1 MNDGFFLLRQKIRYS
16 AGYNSDHH
24 TLATMLKSCAAISD
38 IKLGKTLHS
47 QVVKLGHNSCQFVCK
62 AILNMYAKCNI
73 FDDCLKLFRQNSSND
88 AITWNIVLS
97 GFSGSRIHDSEV
109 MKLFNKMHTAE
120 DPKPTSVT
128 IAIILPV
135 CARAR
140 ALGAGRSVHSYAIK
154 TGLESDTLVGN
165 SLVSMYAKS
174 GLICDDANA
183 MFRMIT
189 EKDVVSW
196 NAMIAG
202 FAENKFTG
210 EAFRLFCW
218 MLKDSA
224 VPNYATIAN
233 ILPVC
238 AGLEENA
245 AHRFGK
251 EIHSYVLHRPDLM
264 DNISVTNALMGF
276 YSRIR
281 RMNEVEYL
289 FARMKSRDSVSWNS
303 VIAGYCSNGESMKA
317 LKLFHDFVSVAALK
331 PDHVTLVSILPAC
344 SHLCN
349 LKAGQ
354 QIHGYIVRHPGLIED
369 TAVENALISFYAK
382 CNDIKAAYRIF
393 LLIRKRDLISWNSIL
408 DAFAESGF
416 DTDFVNMLKWMFREG
431 IKPDSVTL
439 ISTVQFSAT
448 LSRVGTVK
456 EAHAYAIKAHILLGT
471 TELKLRN
478 ALIDA
483 YGKCGNMLYASTLF
497 ESLSENRNVV
507 TCNSMISGY
516 VNCGL
521 HDNANMIFTTMSERD
536 LTTWNLM
543 VRVYTENDHHGQA
556 LSLFFELQNNGL
568 KPDALT
574 VMSILPVCSQIAS
587 VHLLKQCHGYVVRAC
602 FDDACVLG
610 TLIDLYSKCGSIGS
624 AHNLFKS
631 AFMKDL
637 VMFTAMVGGYA
648 MHGMGSKALGVY
660 FNMLELGIEPDHVI
674 ITTILSACSHAGLL
688 NEGLKIFDSIDKLH
702 RLEPTMEQYGCV
714 VDLLARAGRVNDAY
728 SFVTSMPVE
737 ANANI
742 WGALLGAC
750 RNHHE
755 VEIGC
760 DVADRLFSMEANN
773 IGNYVVMSNLYA
785 ANARWD
791 GVAET
796 RKLMKTRELK
806 KSAGSSWIEVEGRN
820 PGYHGKSVE
829 AILSPLSMRNRNCS
843 TTAAF
848 RFWTL
853 Q

>member
-1 MNDGFFLLRQKIRYS
+1 
-16 AGYNSDHH
+16 
-24 TLATMLKSCAAISD
+24 
-38 IKLGKTLHS
+38 
-47 QVVKLGHNSCQFVCK
+47 
-62 AILNMYAKCNI
+62 
-73 FDDCLKLFRQNSSND
+73 
-88 AITWNIVLS
+88 
-97 GFSGSRIHDSEV
+97 
-109 MKLFNKMHTAE
+109 MKLFYKMHTAE

-128 IAIILPV
+128 LAIILPV

-140 ALGAGRSVHSYAIK
+140 ALGAGMSLHSYAIK
-154 TGLESDTLVGN
+154 NGLESDTLVGN

-183 MFRMIT
+183 VFRMIA

-210 EAFRLFCW
+210 EAFKLFCW
-218 MLKDSA
+218 MLKESA

-251 EIHSYVLHRPDLM
+251 EIHCYILHRPELM
-264 DNISVTNALMGF
+264 DNISATNALMSF
-276 YSRIR
+276 YLRTR
-281 RMNEVEYL
+281 QMNKGEYL
-289 FARMKSRDSVSWNS
+289 FARMKSRDLVSWNS
-303 VIAGYCSNGESMKA
+303 VIAGYSSNGESLKA
-317 LKLFHDFVSVAALK
+317 LELFHDFMSVAALR
-331 PDHVTLVSILPAC
+331 PDHVTLLSILPAC

-349 LKAGQ
+349 LKVGK
-354 QIHGYIVRHPGLIED
+354 QIHGYLVRHPGLIED
-369 TAVENALISFYAK
+369 TAVGNALISCYAK
-382 CNDIKAAYRIF
+382 CNDVKSAYRIF
-393 LLIRKRDLISWNSIL
+393 SLISKRDLISWNSML
-408 DAFAESGF
+408 DAFAESGQENE
-416 DTDFVNMLKWMFREG
+416 FVNMLKFMFKEE
-431 IKPDSVTL
+431 ITPDSITI
-439 ISTVQFSAT
+439 ISTVQICAT
-448 LSRVGTVK
+448 LSRVDKVK
-456 EAHAYAIKAHILLGT
+456 EAHAYSIKSHILLGN
-471 TELKLRN
+471 TELKLMN

-483 YGKCGNMLYASTLF
+483 YGKCGNLLYASSMF
-497 ESLSENRNVV
+497 KSLSEDRNVI

-516 VNCGL
+516 VNCGS
-521 HDNANMIFTTMSERD
+521 HDNAHMIFKTMSEKD

-543 VRVYTENDHHGQA
+543 VRVYAENDHHSEA
-556 LSLFFELQNNGL
+556 LSLFLELQSSGL

-574 VMSILPVCSQIAS
+574 IMSILPVCSQIAS
-587 VHLLKQCHGYVVRAC
+587 IHFLKQCHGYVVRAC
-602 FDDACVLG
+602 FDDAHLLG
-610 TLIDLYSKCGSIGS
+610 TLVDIYSKCGSIDS
-624 AHNLFKS
+624 AYNIYKS
-631 AFMKDL
+631 ASKDL

-648 MHGMGSKALGVY
+648 MHGMGFEALGVY
-660 FNMLELGIEPDHVI
+660 YNMLELGIEPDHVI

-688 NEGLKIFDSIDKLH
+688 NEGLKIYDSIEELH
-702 RLEPTMEQYGCV
+702 RIEPTMEQYGCV

-742 WGALLGAC
+742 WGTLLGAC

-760 DVADRLFSMEANN
+760 DVADRLFAMEANN

-791 GVAET
+791 GVVET

-820 PGYHGKSVE
+820 NVFIAGDCSHPC
-829 AILSPLSMRNRNCS
+829 RNSIYS
-843 TTAAF
+843 TLFNLDTQIRE
-848 RFWTL
+848 RFKF
-853 Q
+853 

>member
-1 MNDGFFLLRQKIRYS
+1 MNDGFSLLRQKIRYS
-16 AGYNSDHH
+16 AGYNTEHH
-24 TLATMLKSCAAISD
+24 VLATMLKSCAAISD
-38 IKLGKTLHS
+38 IKGGKALHS
-47 QVVKLGHNSCQFVCK
+47 QVVKLGHNSCQFVRK
-62 AILNMYAKCNI
+62 ALLNMYAKCNV
-73 FDDCLKLFRQNSSND
+73 FDDCLKLFRQNKSND
-88 AITWNIVLS
+88 AVTWNIVLS

-109 MKLFNKMHTAE
+109 MRLFYKMHTAE

-140 ALGAGRSVHSYAIK
+140 ALGAGRSVHSYATK
-154 TGLESDTLVGN
+154 TGLDSDTLVGN

-174 GLICDDANA
+174 GLICDDAIA
-183 MFRMIT
+183 VFHMIT

-210 EAFRLFCW
+210 EAFKLFCW
-218 MLKDSA
+218 MLNESA

-233 ILPVC
+233 ILRVC

-251 EIHSYVLHRPDLM
+251 EIHSYVLHRPELM

-276 YSRIR
+276 YSRTG
-281 RMNEVEYL
+281 RMNKAECL

-303 VIAGYCSNGESMKA
+303 LIAGYSSNGESLKA
-317 LKLFHDFVSVAALK
+317 LQLFHDFISVAALK

-344 SHLCN
+344 SHLFN
-349 LKAGQ
+349 MKVGK
-354 QIHGYIVRHPGLIED
+354 QIHGYIARHPGLIED
-369 TAVENALISFYAK
+369 TAVGNALISFYAK
-382 CNDIKAAYRIF
+382 CNDIKAAYRTFKSIS
-393 LLIRKRDLISWNSIL
+393 KKDLISWNTML
-408 DAFAESGF
+408 DAFAESGLEPE
-416 DTDFVNMLKWMFREG
+416 FVKIFQWMLREG
-431 IKPDSVTL
+431 ITPDSIT
-439 ISTVQFSAT
+439 ITSTVQLYAT
-448 LSRVGTVK
+448 LFRVDKVK
-456 EAHAYAIKAHILLGT
+456 EAHAYSIKAHIFLGN
-471 TELKLRN
+471 TELNLKN

-483 YGKCGNMLYASTLF
+483 YGKCGNMLYASSMF

-516 VNCGL
+516 VNCGS
-521 HDNANMIFTTMSERD
+521 HDNAHMIFTTMSERD

-543 VRVYTENDHHGQA
+543 VRVYAENDHHSKA
-556 LSLFFELQNNGL
+556 LSLFLELQNSGL
-568 KPDALT
+568 KPDALS
-574 VMSILPVCSQIAS
+574 VMSILPVCSQMAS
-587 VHLLKQCHGYVVRAC
+587 IHLLKQCHGYVVRAC
-602 FDDACVLG
+602 FDDAHLLG

-624 AHNLFKS
+624 AYNLFKS
-631 AFMKDL
+631 ASKKDL

-648 MHGMGSKALGVY
+648 MHGMGSEALGVY
-660 FNMLELGIEPDHVI
+660 SNMLELGIEPDHVI
-674 ITTILSACSHAGLL
+674 ITTILSACSHAGLM
-688 NEGLKIFDSIDKLH
+688 NEGLKLFDTIEKLH
-702 RLEPTMEQYGCV
+702 RLEPTMEQYGCL

-760 DVADRLFSMEANN
+760 NVVDRLFAMEANN

-791 GVAET
+791 GVLET
-796 RKLMKTRELK
+796 RKLMKAREFK
-806 KSAGSSWIEVEGRN
+806 KSAGSSWIEVEGKNNVFIAGDCSHPYRN
-820 PGYHGKSVE
+820 SIYNTLFNLDTQIRE
-829 AILSPLSMRNRNCS
+829 
-843 TTAAF
+843 
-848 RFWTL
+848 RFKF
-853 Q
+853 

>member
-1 MNDGFFLLRQKIRYS
+1 MNDGLFLLRQKIRLS
-16 AGYNSDHH
+16 AGYNTEHQVV
-24 TLATMLKSCAAISD
+24 ATMLKSCAAISD

-47 QVVKLGHNSCQFVCK
+47 QAVKLGHNSCQFVCK
-62 AILNMYAKCNI
+62 ALLNMYAKCNV
-73 FDDCLKLFRQNSSND
+73 FDDCLKLFRQNNSND
-88 AITWNIVLS
+88 AVTWNIVLS

-109 MKLFNKMHTAE
+109 MRLFYKMHTAE

-154 TGLESDTLVGN
+154 TGLASDTLVGN
-165 SLVSMYAKS
+165 SLVSMYAKY
-174 GLICDDANA
+174 GLICDDAISV
-183 MFRMIT
+183 FHMIT

-210 EAFRLFCW
+210 EAFKLFCW
-218 MLKDSA
+218 MLKELA

-251 EIHSYVLHRPDLM
+251 EIHSYLLHRPELM

-276 YSRIR
+276 YSRIG
-281 RMNEVEYL
+281 RMNKSECL
-289 FARMKSRDSVSWNS
+289 FARMKSRDLVSWNS
-303 VIAGYCSNGESMKA
+303 LIAGYSLNGESLKA
-317 LKLFHDFVSVAALK
+317 LELFHDFMSVGLK
-331 PDHVTLVSILPAC
+331 PDRVTLVSILPAC

-349 LKAGQ
+349 MKVGKK
-354 QIHGYIVRHPGLIED
+354 IHGYIARHPGLVED
-369 TAVENALISFYAK
+369 TAVANALISFYAK

-393 LLIRKRDLISWNSIL
+393 KSMSNRDLISWNTML
-408 DAFAESGF
+408 DAFAESGLE
-416 DTDFVNMLKWMFREG
+416 TEFVNMFKWMFREG
-431 IKPDSVTL
+431 ITPDSISIV
-439 ISTVQFSAT
+439 STVQLCSA
-448 LSRVGTVK
+448 LFRVDKVK
-456 EAHAYAIKAHILLGT
+456 EAHAYSIKTHILLGN

-483 YGKCGNMLYASTLF
+483 YGKCGNMLYASSMF
-497 ESLSENRNVV
+497 ESLSGNRNVV

-516 VNCGL
+516 VNFGS
-521 HDNANMIFTTMSERD
+521 HDNAHRIFTTMSERD

-543 VRVYTENDHHGQA
+543 VRVYAENDQHNEA
-556 LSLFFELQNNGL
+556 LSLFLELQNSGL

-574 VMSILPVCSQIAS
+574 VMSILPVCSQTAS
-587 VHLLKQCHGYVVRAC
+587 IYLLKQCHGYVIRAC
-602 FDDACVLG
+602 YDDAHLLG
-610 TLIDLYSKCGSIGS
+610 TLIDVYAKCGSIGS
-624 AHNLFKS
+624 AYNLFKS
-631 AFMKDL
+631 TPKKDL

-648 MHGMGSKALGVY
+648 MYGMGSEALGVY
-660 FNMLELGIEPDHVI
+660 SKMLELGIEPDHVI

-688 NEGLKIFDSIDKLH
+688 NEGLKIFDLIEKMH

-773 IGNYVVMSNLYA
+773 IGNYVLMSNLYA

-791 GVAET
+791 GVLET

-820 PGYHGKSVE
+820 NVFIAGDCSHPY
-829 AILSPLSMRNRNCS
+829 RNSIYS
-843 TTAAF
+843 TLFNLDAQIRE
-848 RFWTL
+848 RFKF
-853 Q
+853 